1 MQYKTLLFDVRENV
15 AHITLS
21 RPEAANAINLELAK
35 ELMYAAMQC
44 DEDPLIRAV
53 LIKGSGP
60 LFCAGGDVKSFA
72 EKGDDLSNYLKELT
86 TYLHGAMSYLV
97 RMDPPVVAAV
107 HGSAAGAGMSLA
119 CACDMTFAAE
129 SARFTMAYTRIG
141 LTPDGGAT
149 YTLTRLVGLKR
160 MLELALTNRLL
171 SAEEALQWGIVTRVL
186 PEKDL
191 IKEATAL
198 AGRLAAGPTKAF
210 GATKRL
216 LQSGLSESFEGQM
229 KNESRSIS
237 EMARTTDGREGISA
251 FLGKCTPNFKGQ

>member
-1 MQYKTLLFDVRENV
+1 MQFKTVLFDVQKNV
-15 AHITLS
+15 GHITLN

-35 ELMYAAMQC
+35 ELMYALMQC
-44 DEDPLIRAV
+44 DEDPQIRAV
-53 LIKGSGP
+53 LISGAGP
-60 LFCAGGDVKSFA
+60 LFCAGGDVKSFLK
-72 EKGDDLSNYLKELT
+72 KGADLPNYLKEIT
-86 TYLHGAMSYLV
+86 VHLHSAMSYLV

-119 CACDMTFAAE
+119 CASDMTLAAE
-129 SARFTMAYTRIG
+129 SARFTMAYTGIG

-149 YTLTRLVGLKR
+149 YTLSRLVGLKR
-160 MLELALTNRLL
+160 TLELALSNRLL
-171 SAEEALQWGIVTRVL
+171 SAEEAFYWGIVTRVV

-216 LQSGLSESFEGQM
+216 LQSGLTESFEGQM

-237 EMARTTDGREGISA
+237 EMARTADGREGILA
-251 FLGKCTPNFKGQ
+251 FVGKRAPNFKGQ

>member
-1 MQYKTLLFDVRENV
+1 MQFQTLLFDIRDNV
-15 AHITLS
+15 AHITLN

-35 ELMYAAMQC
+35 DLMHALMKC

-53 LIKGSGP
+53 LIKGAGP
-60 LFCAGGDVKSFA
+60 MFCAGGDVKRFA
-72 EKGDDLSNYLKELT
+72 EKGENLPYYLKQIT
-86 TYLHGAMSYLV
+86 AHLHVAMSYLV

-119 CACDMTFAAE
+119 CACDMTLAAD
-129 SARFTMAYTRIG
+129 SARFTMAYTRVG

-149 YTLTRLVGLKR
+149 YTLTRVVGIKR
-160 MLELALTNRLL
+160 TLELALTNRLL
-171 SAEEALQWGIVTRVL
+171 SAEEALNWGIVTRVL

-198 AGRLAAGPTKAF
+198 AGRLAVGPTKAF
-210 GATKRL
+210 GSTKRL
-216 LQSGLSESFEGQM
+216 LQSGLTESFEGQM

-237 EMARTTDGREGISA
+237 EIARTADGREGVRA
-251 FLGKCTPNFKGQ
+251 FMEKRKPKFKGQ

>member
-1 MQYKTLLFDVRENV
+1 MQFKTLLFNVQENV
-15 AHITLS
+15 AHITLN
-21 RPEAANAINLELAK
+21 RPESANAINLELAK
-35 ELMYAAMQC
+35 DLMHAVMKC

-53 LIKGSGP
+53 LITSAGP
-60 LFCAGGDVKSFA
+60 MFCAGGDVKRFA
-72 EKGDDLSNYLKELT
+72 EKGENLPYYLKEIT
-86 TYLHGAMSYLV
+86 THLHVAMSYLV

-119 CACDMTFAAE
+119 CACDMTLADE
-129 SARFTMAYTRIG
+129 SARFTMAYTRVG

-149 YTLTRLVGLKR
+149 YILTRLVGLKR
-160 MLELALTNRLL
+160 TLELALANRLL
-171 SAEEALQWGIVTRVL
+171 SAEEALNWGIVTRVL

-216 LQSGLSESFEGQM
+216 LQSGLTESFEGQM

-237 EMARTTDGREGISA
+237 EMARTADGREGISA
-251 FLGKCTPNFKGQ
+251 FVGKRTPKFKGQ